1 MTTRTKTKA
10 RTAVKKPAGRTGKV
24 VLYALIDGEQHRAL
38 HVLGFMRQ
46 VPIADLVRTAIDEYL
61 AAKGPTAAD
70 IDAMVKLIRKSV
82 RRMDRTGSTRLTA
95 P

>member
-1 MTTRTKTKA
+1 MTTRTKT
-10 RTAVKKPAGRTGKV
+10 RTAAKKPANRTGKV

-46 VPIADLVRTAIDEYL
+46 VPIAELVRTAIDEYL

-70 IDAMVKLIRKSV
+70 VEAMMKLIRKSV
-82 RRMDRTGSTRLTA
+82 RAR
-95 P
+95 